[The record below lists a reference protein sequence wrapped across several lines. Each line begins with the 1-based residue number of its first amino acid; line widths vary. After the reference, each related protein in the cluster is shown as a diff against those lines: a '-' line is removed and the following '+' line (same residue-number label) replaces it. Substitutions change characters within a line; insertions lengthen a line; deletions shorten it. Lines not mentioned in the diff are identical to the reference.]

1 MPPFEEYNAEVASW
15 AQKMGLSLVSYTPGT
30 GSNMDYTT
38 PDLSYYQSSKAIYDR
53 IVSVEKKQGLNGH
66 ILLLH
71 LGTDA
76 NRTDKFYDKYLGR
89 LLDYLKKQGYSFR
102 LIPEAV
108 GF

>member
-1 MPPFEEYNAEVASW
+1 
-15 AQKMGLSLVSYTPGT
+15 MGLSLVNYTPGT

-38 PDLSYYQSSKAIYDR
+38 PDLSYYQNSKAIYDR

-102 LIPEAV
+102 LIQEAV